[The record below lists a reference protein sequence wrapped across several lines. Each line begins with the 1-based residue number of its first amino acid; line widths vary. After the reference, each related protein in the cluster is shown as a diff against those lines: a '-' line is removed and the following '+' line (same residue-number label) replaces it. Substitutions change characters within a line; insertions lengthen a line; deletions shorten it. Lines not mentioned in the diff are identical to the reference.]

1 MQKLYA
7 KLCQQVKERN
17 YVGEDTKFAKT
28 VVDNEIAKIYVDFD
42 AVKFVNSVH
51 IEGDRIVL
59 NDINT
64 EVEVED

>member
-7 KLCQQVKERN
+7 KLCQEVKERN
-17 YVGEDTKFAKT
+17 YVGEDTEFAKT

-51 IEGDRIVL
+51 IEGNKIVL
-59 NDINT
+59 NQITVET
-64 EVEVED
+64 ED

>member
-7 KLCQQVKERN
+7 KLCQEVKERN
-17 YVGEDTKFAKT
+17 YVGEDTAFAKT

-51 IEGDRIVL
+51 IEGNRIVL
-59 NDINT
+59 NQITVET
-64 EVEVED
+64 ED

>member
-7 KLCQQVKERN
+7 KLCQEVKERN
-17 YVGEDTKFAKT
+17 YVGEDTEFAKT

-51 IEGDRIVL
+51 IEGNKIVL
-59 NDINT
+59 NQIT
-64 EVEVED
+64 VEVED